1 MRFRID
7 FKILLLVFKCLCGL
21 GPAHR
26 VSEQN
31 PTVWPFDIMVHV
43 SGTACRNRAV
53 ETRLIFLVYLL
64 NNIE

>member
-1 MRFRID
+1 MLADPEVLYHWPFIHPT
-7 FKILLLVFKCLCGL
+7 CQ
-21 GPAHR
+21 
-26 VSEQN
+26 QN

-43 SGTACRNRAV
+43 SGTACRDRAV

>member
-7 FKILLLVFKCLCGL
+7 FKILLLVFKCLRVL
-21 GPAHR
+21 GPYY
-26 VSEQN
+26 VCDLFL

-43 SGTACRNRAV
+43 SGTVCRDKTN
-53 ETRLIFLVYLL
+53 LLVYLL